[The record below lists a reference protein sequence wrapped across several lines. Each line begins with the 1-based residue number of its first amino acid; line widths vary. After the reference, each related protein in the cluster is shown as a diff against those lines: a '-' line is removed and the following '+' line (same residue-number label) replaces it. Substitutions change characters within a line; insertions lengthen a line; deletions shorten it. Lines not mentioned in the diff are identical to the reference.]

1 MDTAVWVRDYIDH
14 LEDGAYVRELFASE
28 GVGGVS
34 RVLVAMLRSGDAHE
48 ANAAFLFIRDV
59 VNYAMVPVFTAYLPR
74 CGIFDALR
82 ANLYAPDYAI
92 RRGSIYTIGK
102 IGPRANARLLA
113 EAFPIYL
120 QRDPLLLPGLLFEL
134 FWLTR
139 HARQWTYLHAVAAS
153 PHFLVRWSL
162 LDDSASPLPSLGGHE
177 KYERRRLERLLFRLA
192 SDPYPL
198 VRADADYRRRVLPSQ
213 KEERQWRLGD
223 RRALWRRLGQGEPEL
238 TFTTMHMLF
247 SNYLAVVER
256 KDYDLETLDAF
267 VRYRQEHPIPRPL
280 QDTDK
285 ERDEPRFDMPGSV
298 RAFDAWLRGS
308 T

>member
-120 QRDPLLLPGLLFEL
+120 QR
-134 FWLTR
+134 
-139 HARQWTYLHAVAAS
+139 ARSCCRGCSLSCSGS
-153 PHFLVRWSL
+153 PAMR
-162 LDDSASPLPSLGGHE
+162 DSGP
-177 KYERRRLERLLFRLA
+177 
-192 SDPYPL
+192 
-198 VRADADYRRRVLPSQ
+198 
-213 KEERQWRLGD
+213 
-223 RRALWRRLGQGEPEL
+223 
-238 TFTTMHMLF
+238 TFTRWPRARTSWCAGRSSM
-247 SNYLAVVER
+247 
-256 KDYDLETLDAF
+256 T
-267 VRYRQEHPIPRPL
+267 RQARC
-280 QDTDK
+280 
-285 ERDEPRFDMPGSV
+285 
-298 RAFDAWLRGS
+298 
-308 T
+308 